1 MIETLH
7 HVVIII
13 FGFLGIAAV
22 LLFIALTIILYRKI
36 SPMLDTARDVITEL
50 RGTSAFVSETIV
62 RPLIRAASLATG
74 LKKTLALLSRLSGGE
89 RGKKGGRG

>member
-1 MIETLH
+1 MIETLRD
-7 HVVIII
+7 VVIVI
-13 FGFLGIAAV
+13 FAFLGIGAV

-36 SPMLDTARDVITEL
+36 SPMLDAARSVITEL

-74 LKKTLALLSRLSGGE
+74 LKKTLALLSKLSGGE
-89 RGKKGGRG
+89 GGKKSGRG